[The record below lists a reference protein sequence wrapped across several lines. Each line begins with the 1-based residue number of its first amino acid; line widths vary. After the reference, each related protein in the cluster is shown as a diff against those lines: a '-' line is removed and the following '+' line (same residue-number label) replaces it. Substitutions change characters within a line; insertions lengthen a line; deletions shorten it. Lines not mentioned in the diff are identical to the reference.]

1 MKVILIS
8 ILLSCPFLIF
18 GRNSK
23 TVNVNVSIEPT
34 QKLTLLSST
43 QFSELK
49 ANHLDKGYNE
59 LENCVEL
66 EVKSNVPWVLL
77 AYNDS
82 FNEQTK
88 NNYKIRTMENPYVA
102 LTQSEVLLFKAN
114 SPTNGEI
121 INIDCKRLVSWDT
134 TKPGH
139 WEFSPLF
146 KLLPL
151 TQNWINY

>member
-1 MKVILIS
+1 MKIILVS
-8 ILLSCPFLIF
+8 ILLSYPFLAF

-23 TVNVNVSIEPT
+23 TINVNVSIKPT
-34 QKLTLLSST
+34 QKLTLLSSK
-43 QFSELK
+43 QFSDLEP
-49 ANHLDKGYNE
+49 NHLDKGYNE
-59 LENCVEL
+59 LESCIEL

-82 FNEQTK
+82 FNERTK
-88 NNYKIRTMENPYVA
+88 SNYNIRTTGNPYIL
-102 LTQSEVLLFKAN
+102 LTQSEILLTKGN
-114 SPTNGEI
+114 SPTSGDI

-151 TQNWINY
+151 TENWINH

>member
-8 ILLSCPFLIF
+8 ILLSCPFLAF

-23 TVNVNVSIEPT
+23 IINVNVSIKPT

-43 QFSELK
+43 QFSDLE

-66 EVKSNVPWVLL
+66 EVKSNVPWVIL
-77 AYNDS
+77 AYNNA
-82 FNEQTK
+82 FNERTK
-88 NNYKIRTMENPYVA
+88 SNYKIRTTGNPYIT
-102 LTQSEVLLFKAN
+102 LTQSEILLITGN
-114 SPTNGEI
+114 SPTDSEI

-151 TQNWINY
+151 TENWINH